1 MDKKLLPF
9 WILTISILS
18 VLTLPVL
25 IQDGMF
31 CDAVL
36 YTSVSRN
43 MSEGIGSFWFPQY
56 STLNVGGLSSFHE
69 HPPLVFGIQALFF
82 RLLGDNIYV
91 ERLYVLITFVVTIF
105 LMLKIWNLE
114 FKENKDTRPYSW
126 VALILWISSP
136 LIFWS
141 YANNIQENTLNI
153 FCLASVFF
161 SLKAIKGS
169 RYPVVHYL
177 ISGVFVFLAT
187 MSKGMPG
194 FFPLALPFVSWMVY
208 RKESMLKM
216 LLHTLLIFSVPVFIY
231 VVLLQFPDSR
241 ESLSNYFFKRLLY
254 RVNSM
259 PTTTFRLQSLV
270 RIITELIPA
279 FILMLIVGVIA
290 YVQKTKRATA
300 ILSKPVLFY
309 LLIAAAGSIPLTFTM
324 VQKGLYLGPCFPY
337 LAIALS
343 LVIIPVIHTWVQQIN
358 TGSKSFRMFRT
369 STFIILIGV
378 LAYTGAQKGK
388 ISREADLIRDAYK
401 IGTIIPPHSNV
412 EVPDSMYWEYD
423 FVLPGFLMRYDHIS
437 VCPNKNCYEYY
448 LQLKKYPAPDPR
460 KYQRIPIATEAV
472 DLYKRIHWVK

>member
-9 WILTISILS
+9 WILTFSILC

-82 RLLGDNIYV
+82 RLLGDSIYV
-91 ERLYVLITFVVTIF
+91 ERLYVLVTFALTIF
-105 LMLKIWNLE
+105 LIWKIWNLE
-114 FKENKDTRPYSW
+114 FKENKDVRPYSW

-177 ISGVFVFLAT
+177 LSGLFIFLAT

-194 FFPLALPFVSWMVY
+194 FFPLALPFISWIIY
-208 RKESMLKM
+208 RKESVLKM
-216 LLHTLLIFSVPVFIY
+216 ILHTLFIFSVPVFIY
-231 VVLLQFPDSR
+231 LVLLQFPDSR
-241 ESLSNYFFKRLLY
+241 ESLSTYFFKRLLY

-259 PTTTFRLQSLV
+259 PTTTFRFHSLV

-279 FILMLIVGVIA
+279 FIIMLIVGTVA
-290 YVQKTKRATA
+290 YVKKTKRATS
-300 ILSKPVLFY
+300 ILWKQVQFY

-343 LVIIPVIHTWVQQIN
+343 LLIVPVIDTWVKQIN
-358 TGSKSFRMFRT
+358 TGSQSFRKF
-369 STFIILIGV
+369 SAGTFMILLGV
-378 LAYTGAQKGK
+378 LAYTAMQKGK
-388 ISREADLIRDAYK
+388 ISREANLIRDAYK
-401 IGTIIPPHSNV
+401 IGTIVPPYSNV

-437 VCPNKNCYEYY
+437 VCPNKNCYEYF

-460 KYQRIPIATEAV
+460 QYQRILIHTEAV
-472 DLYKRIHWVK
+472 DLYKRINWAK